1 MDEVC
6 VASKLGKEIQI
17 CEANLTVLLLQ
28 VCDEPV
34 ETGRY
39 ICMELGGKDV
49 PVRWRKPRVEHG
61 HGVAFTL
68 QDGGATW
75 VSVPPC
81 PCVFVHIDTR
91 GKRKPVLLSF

>member
-1 MDEVC
+1 M
-6 VASKLGKEIQI
+6 ASKLGKEIQI

-34 ETGRY
+34 ETGKY

-61 HGVAFTL
+61 HGVAFTPGW
-68 QDGGATW
+68 GGDVGISAAL
-75 VSVPPC
+75 PM
-81 PCVFVHIDTR
+81 CVCAYRH
-91 GKRKPVLLSF
+91 